1 MMTQKTKIMKNYAE
15 DFENDDAR
23 HIAGDIARD
32 FKESVFNEEDSV
44 RIRIT
49 KI

>member
-1 MMTQKTKIMKNYAE
+1 MQKTSRMMMLDTLKN
-15 DFENDDAR
+15 
-23 HIAGDIARD
+23 AGDIARD

>member
-1 MMTQKTKIMKNYAE
+1 MQKTSRMMMLDTLKDAE
-15 DFENDDAR
+15 DMA
-23 HIAGDIARD
+23 ID
-32 FKESVFNEEDSV
+32 FKESVFNEEDSF

>member
-1 MMTQKTKIMKNYAE
+1 MMLDTLK
-15 DFENDDAR
+15 D
-23 HIAGDIARD
+23 AGDIARD
-32 FKESVFNEEDSV
+32 FKESVEEDSV

>member
-1 MMTQKTKIMKNYAE
+1 MQKTSRMMMLDTLKDAE
-15 DFENDDAR
+15 D
-23 HIAGDIARD
+23 IAID